1 MLYQLQKNKK
11 SSLKENHDFYAFNYD
26 FIWWR
31 ICVFNSTQL
40 NKYIFLTWLKCTY
53 SHCILCFTPKYVT
66 LCKWKGL
73 QMLWHPF
80 GGGRVFPNIRKSSFR
95 WAKNNSRASKAMI
108 SGESLR
114 DKHLLSLPITNDIQ
128 CACTIWQA
136 ALNPDATIS
145 YLRGWRMAL
154 GWKTLN
160 LCCEAI
166 LSSSDALNN
175 YVF

>member
-1 MLYQLQKNKK
+1 
-11 SSLKENHDFYAFNYD
+11 
-26 FIWWR
+26 
-31 ICVFNSTQL
+31 
-40 NKYIFLTWLKCTY
+40 
-53 SHCILCFTPKYVT
+53 
-66 LCKWKGL
+66 
-73 QMLWHPF
+73 MLWHPF

-108 SGESLR
+108 SSESLR

-175 YVF
+175 YVFKFDMKVQLKAIHYASIMWNIWIENNKVWFYPSSIDWMMKNGCYVPE